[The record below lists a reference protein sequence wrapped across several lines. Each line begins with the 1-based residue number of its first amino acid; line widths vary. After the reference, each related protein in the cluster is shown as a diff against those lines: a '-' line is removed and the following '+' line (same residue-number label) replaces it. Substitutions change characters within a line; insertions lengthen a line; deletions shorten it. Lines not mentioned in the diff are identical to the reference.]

1 MSSYNGRKLCS
12 KCTNALWSRGK
23 VWLYC
28 RIEPDAARGWVL
40 VCYAGWQWLVLQDK
54 GGTLLSEAWIRAM
67 DQIHGSGKG
76 GAPFILHFRLS
87 SARCV
92 GHLVNILKYFRSYL
106 FPHTEESLNFLAD

>member
-54 GGTLLSEAWIRAM
+54 GGTLLSDAWIKG
-67 DQIHGSGKG
+67 HGPDSWLGQG
-76 GAPFILHFRLS
+76 GSPLYLAFPAIVRTLCGPFS
-87 SARCV
+87 
-92 GHLVNILKYFRSYL
+92 
-106 FPHTEESLNFLAD
+106 